1 MEAHDTTHSSIVGGG
16 VGRSSAGRLRQG
28 KKFHCFAES
37 AGVYYTAGKHRSPSA
52 KFVTARQLSA
62 TRMWKAAHARRNCI
76 VDYSLL
82 INQLLLCKR
91 RLFKRRLKLT
101 ALLGRILLT
110 LTKVIKTLQPTWNNN
125 GFIFIPV
132 NSLTKLSYRY
142 VQFLLKEKV
151 SSCSRGHQFFK
162 DLRSSVSWFF
172 VELKEREKTTE

>member
-1 MEAHDTTHSSIVGGG
+1 
-16 VGRSSAGRLRQG
+16 
-28 KKFHCFAES
+28 
-37 AGVYYTAGKHRSPSA
+37 
-52 KFVTARQLSA
+52 
-62 TRMWKAAHARRNCI
+62 MWKAAHARRNCI

-172 VELKEREKTTE
+172 VELKEREKTTEEKLSNHEKRKINFTEEALPWDIINFTLYSDK